1 MGGEGSADPP
11 LEVMVDV
18 LGGAGPPPPDD
29 GVPLFAPPPVR
40 AMCACSM
47 STGDGELM
55 VFRF

>member
-29 GVPLFAPPPVR
+29 GVSLFAPPARRSIGAQSVKS
-40 AMCACSM
+40 AEK
-47 STGDGELM
+47 GYL
-55 VFRF
+55 FRS